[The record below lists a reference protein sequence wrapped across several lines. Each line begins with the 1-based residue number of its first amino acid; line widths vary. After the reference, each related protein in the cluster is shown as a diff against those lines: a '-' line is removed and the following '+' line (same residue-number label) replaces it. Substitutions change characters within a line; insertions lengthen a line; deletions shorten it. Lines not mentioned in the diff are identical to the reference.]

1 MKRLLTFLY
10 ILAAA
15 MAVYADDVA
24 AYRLKVENFCEL
36 TVVDGVAV
44 EYYCRPDSAGWA
56 VFYTT
61 PEKASKIMFENKA
74 EHLTVQSAAD
84 ESPIPGLPTIRV
96 YSAAL
101 NKVENSGDSLL
112 RVNIPIHLETLKAR
126 QIGNGRI
133 EITGVD
139 ADYVEGSVTAGHGE
153 LSIQGNATKA
163 KFKNVSTGP
172 IDASALKTKQ
182 GNCFIFGTG
191 DIDCAPSEQ
200 LRVYGA
206 GSGKVIHHSDP
217 KKITNRGIGVKI
229 LSANAQ

>member
-1 MKRLLTFLY
+1 MKRLVIFIY
-10 ILAAA
+10 IMIAA
-15 MAVYADDVA
+15 MAVYADEVA
-24 AYRLKVENFCEL
+24 AYRLKVENFREL

-44 EYYCRPDSAGWA
+44 EYFCRPDSAGWA
-56 VFYTT
+56 IFNTT

-84 ESPIPGLPTIRV
+84 ESPIIGLPTIRL

-101 NKVENSGDSLL
+101 DKIENSGDSLL
-112 RVNIPIHLETLKAR
+112 RVSIPIHLESLKIR

-133 EITGVD
+133 EVTGVD

-153 LSIQGNATKA
+153 LSIQGNAAKA

-172 IDASALKTKQ
+172 IDAAALTAKQ
-182 GNCFIFGTG
+182 VNCFIFGTG

-206 GSGKVIHHSDP
+206 GSGKVTHHSEP

-229 LSANAQ
+229 LSANGK